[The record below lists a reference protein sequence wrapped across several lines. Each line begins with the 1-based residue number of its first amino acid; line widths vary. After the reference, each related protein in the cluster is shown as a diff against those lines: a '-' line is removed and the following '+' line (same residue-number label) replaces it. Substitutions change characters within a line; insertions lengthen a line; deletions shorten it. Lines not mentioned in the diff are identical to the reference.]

1 VIRLAVRVR
10 REHAELALA
19 ELLPLAPGGVEESD
33 AGDEVEYAI
42 YGAAG
47 ELPDL
52 GDVRAAAGEALVS
65 VSSREVADDWAERWK
80 AFHRPLVLGDALV
93 VRPPWEDAAAP
104 HTAAG
109 GPLDVVIDPGQAFGT
124 GGHATT
130 RGCLEALLDLPPAGA
145 LLDLGCGSGVLAITA
160 VKLGWG
166 PVCAVDHDPVAVAA
180 AQANAAVNDVE
191 VSVARVDLRTDSLPA
206 APTVLANLLRPL
218 LLTYAERMADVPE
231 RLVAGGLLATEADE
245 VVAAFARRGLVER
258 ERRERDGW
266 ASSVLVSA
274 R

>member
-1 VIRLAVRVR
+1 
-10 REHAELALA
+10 
-19 ELLPLAPGGVEESD
+19 
-33 AGDEVEYAI
+33 
-42 YGAAG
+42 
-47 ELPDL
+47 
-52 GDVRAAAGEALVS
+52 
-65 VSSREVADDWAERWK
+65 
-80 AFHRPLVLGDALV
+80 
-93 VRPPWEDAAAP
+93 
-104 HTAAG
+104 
-109 GPLDVVIDPGQAFGT
+109 
-124 GGHATT
+124 
-130 RGCLEALLDLPPAGA
+130 
-145 LLDLGCGSGVLAITA
+145 
-160 VKLGWG
+160 
-166 PVCAVDHDPVAVAA
+166 VAA